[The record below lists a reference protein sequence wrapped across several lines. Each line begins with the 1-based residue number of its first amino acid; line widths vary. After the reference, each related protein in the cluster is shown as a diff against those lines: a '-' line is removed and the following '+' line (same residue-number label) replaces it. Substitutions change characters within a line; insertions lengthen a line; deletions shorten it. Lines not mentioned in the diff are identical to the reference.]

1 MSIAEEIVQLVRLK
15 ENGSISEEEYQKAK
29 DSLFKE
35 SLISKNQSTGE
46 RVIGVKDDVSIGTG
60 SDYSPGRVFL
70 SGFVAGIVLLLIG
83 TLTAFFLGGGES
95 IPGIQ
100 LLWFI
105 SPMGAAVAGGV
116 AASKKGGTSKRV
128 LFLAV
133 LLFLFGLFISFLMDY
148 FMMWM
153 MTLAY
158 LLAIPTTDPVD
169 LIWYRHFIS
178 SFFAIMV
185 GALIGMMFGKGVA
198 PREEL

>member
-1 MSIAEEIVQLVRLK
+1 MSIAEEIVKLVRLK

-83 TLTAFFLGGGES
+83 TLTVFFLGGWES

-105 SPMGAAVAGGV
+105 SPLGAAVAGGV
-116 AASKKGGTSKRV
+116 AASKKGGTRNRV

-153 MTLAY
+153 MILTY
-158 LLAIPTTDPVD
+158 LLPNPTTDPVD
-169 LIWYRHFIS
+169 LIWCRHLIS
-178 SFFAIMV
+178 SSFAIMV